1 MFPPA
6 VGYPIRPIGADEFPA
21 FFAVI
26 EHAFNASHRSDAEL
40 QHDLATFEF
49 DRSLAAFDG
58 SDIVGTAGAFTFQMT
73 VPGDAAAVAGVTA
86 VSVLP
91 SHRRRGIL
99 SSLMRRQLAD
109 IRDRGETV
117 AVLFASEAPIYG
129 RYGYGVASAELDFR
143 IRRGEGTMPEQ
154 PAAPGPARPAGA
166 PRLRNAEPRDATAE
180 LAKVYDC
187 VLRGRPGMP
196 ARDDRWWDYTLWDP
210 EHRRSGSSPLRCVIA
225 EDDSGPRGYA
235 LFSVK
240 PKWGE
245 HGIPA
250 GVLQVRELMAADP
263 GAHATVWGDL
273 LTRDLVAEVRARMR
287 PADDPLLYL
296 LADSRRARAH
306 LLDGLWV
313 RLVSVPGSLVRRRY
327 ACAVDVVIDVADELF
342 AENAGRWRLRTAGP
356 AGAAGPAGP
365 AGSAAGPGASCERP
379 SAPADVALPVRA
391 LGAAYL
397 GGTRLG
403 ALAAAGLVTEMRP
416 GALAALSAAL
426 SWDPAPWCPAIF

>member
-1 MFPPA
+1 MSA
-6 VGYPIRPIGADEFPA
+6 AYPIRAISADEFPA
-21 FFAVI
+21 FYAVL
-26 EHAFNASHRSDAEL
+26 EHAFNSSRQTDAEL
-40 QHDLATFEF
+40 QHELVTFEL

-58 SDIVGTAGAFTFQMT
+58 PDIVGTAGAFTFRMT
-73 VPGDAAAVAGVTA
+73 VPGDALAVAGVTA

-99 SSLMRRQLAD
+99 SSLMNRQLAD

-117 AVLFASEAPIYG
+117 AALFASEAAIYG
-129 RYGYGVASAELDFR
+129 RYGYGIASAELDFR
-143 IRRGEGTMPEQ
+143 IRRGEGILPAQ
-154 PAAPGPARPAGA
+154 SAAPGPARPARA
-166 PRLRNAEPRDATAE
+166 LRLRSARPRDATAE

-187 VLRGRPGMP
+187 VRRGRPGMP
-196 ARDDRWWDYTLWDP
+196 ARDDHWWDHTLWDP
-210 EHRRSGSSPLRCVIA
+210 EHRRSGSSPLRCMIA
-225 EDDSGPRGYA
+225 EDDAGPRGYA

-240 PKWGE
+240 PEWGE
-245 HGIPA
+245 HGIPD

-263 GAHATVWGDL
+263 GAHAAVWGDL

-313 RLVSVPGSLVRRRY
+313 RLVSVPGALTRRRY

-342 AENAGRWRLRTAGP
+342 AENAGRWRLQAGGPADGAGP
-356 AGAAGPAGP
+356 ADA
-365 AGSAAGPGASCERP
+365 PGASCERT
-379 SAPADVALPVRA
+379 SAPADVFLPVRA

-403 ALAAAGLVTEMRP
+403 ALAAAGLLTETRP
-416 GALAALSAAL
+416 GAVAALSAAF
-426 SWDPAPWCPAIF
+426 SWDPAPWCPGNF